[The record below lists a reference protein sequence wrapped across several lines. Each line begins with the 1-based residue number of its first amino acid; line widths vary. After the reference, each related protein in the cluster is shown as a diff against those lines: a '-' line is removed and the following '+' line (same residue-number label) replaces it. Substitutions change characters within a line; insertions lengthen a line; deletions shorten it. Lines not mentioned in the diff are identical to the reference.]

1 MDWDRLMN
9 ESFVVKCRECGDEHL
24 TSEVKFVNIEENL
37 YGEDVAYFICSVTD
51 TITQSLVFRQ

>member
-1 MDWDRLMN
+1 MN

-51 TITQSLVFRQ
+51 TITQSQVFRQ